1 MTSRLRQTRVGER
14 SDMTT
19 HEKVSSRVHTNTY
32 SLVFRRWVVMI
43 NAPAVGKLSLYLPAF
58 VYVATKMSFCL
69 AESRGNVSIISCVVP
84 GNQGIPWISGIL
96 GSSFLSSVIYHKC
109 INNCKLILTELFNNG
124 RTLLSQ
130 GSNGRMAGSGSPSLR
145 FHAID
150 KNRWNVP
157 CGELLFSLTRTRSFT
172 MKERWWRLLFPKTT
186 CTY

>member
-69 AESRGNVSIISCVVP
+69 AESRGNMSIISCVVP
-84 GNQGIPWISGIL
+84 GNQGIP
-96 GSSFLSSVIYHKC
+96 
-109 INNCKLILTELFNNG
+109 
-124 RTLLSQ
+124 
-130 GSNGRMAGSGSPSLR
+130 
-145 FHAID
+145 
-150 KNRWNVP
+150 
-157 CGELLFSLTRTRSFT
+157 
-172 MKERWWRLLFPKTT
+172 
-186 CTY
+186 